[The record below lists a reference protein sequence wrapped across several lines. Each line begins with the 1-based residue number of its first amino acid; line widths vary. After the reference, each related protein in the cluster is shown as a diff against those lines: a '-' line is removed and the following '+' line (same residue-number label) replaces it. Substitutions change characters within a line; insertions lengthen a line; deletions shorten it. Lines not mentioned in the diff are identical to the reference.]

1 MFCNIVTD
9 CVIFVQRN
17 RQMKEKD
24 FSGPDLPLFSS
35 EASVQLA
42 FLTLIEA
49 QKSSRELHLILF
61 LSSIQPQTP
70 LFIQPTKFYPSR
82 QRTLARNRGPKIKNG
97 GILQVRKWL
106 FDNYLLHDRL
116 EDNQSIKQIQRLG
129 VYPTLL
135 QNTQRHYRSWESHHI
150 TSSYNACF
158 AKNLYV
164 SKRNKSAV
172 RRLHTSVISEK
183 RLKRYM
189 IPWNVQRSLSI
200 CN

>member
-1 MFCNIVTD
+1 
-9 CVIFVQRN
+9 
-17 RQMKEKD
+17 MKEKD
-24 FSGPDLPLFSS
+24 FSGADLPLFSL

-70 LFIQPTKFYPSR
+70 LFTQPTKFYPR
-82 QRTLARNRGPKIKNG
+82 KQRTLARIRGPKSKSG
-97 GILQVRKWL
+97 GILRVRKWL
-106 FDNYLLHDRL
+106 FDNYLLQDRL

-129 VYPTLL
+129 VYPALL
-135 QNTQRHYRSWESHHI
+135 ENTQRHYRSWESHHI
-150 TSSYNACF
+150 ASSQIFFAQNDAYF

-164 SKRNKSAV
+164 FKRNKSAV
-172 RRLHTSVISEK
+172 RGLHISIISEK
-183 RLKRYM
+183 RQKSDM
-189 IPWNVQRSLSI
+189 IPWNVQRSLSV